1 MHLDAAVLGE
11 FVGTM
16 VLILLGNGVVGGV
29 VLNGTKSHNSGW
41 IVITTGWALA
51 VFCGIATAIALGDS
65 DAHLNPA
72 FTVASVI
79 VSGRPER
86 LFTYIPAQML
96 GAICGATLVWL
107 FYLPHFAVTENPVAK
122 LACFATHPAVRRYGH
137 NFFCEAIG
145 TFTLVLV
152 AFAFASHKFAAN
164 GVAAG
169 LGPVLVGAVVWSVGL
184 SLGATT
190 GYAIN
195 PARDLGPRIAH
206 AILPIA
212 GKGGSDW
219 SYASIPV
226 LGPIAGAAAAAAFV
240 AVSGM

>member
-1 MHLDAAVLGE
+1 MHLDASVFGE

-29 VLNGTKSHNSGW
+29 VLTGTKAENAGW
-41 IVITTGWALA
+41 ICITAGWALA
-51 VFCGIATAIALGDS
+51 VFCGVATALALGDA

-72 FTVASVI
+72 VTVASVI

-96 GAICGATLVWL
+96 GALLGATLVWL
-107 FYLPHFAVTENPVAK
+107 FYLPHFAITEDPSK
-122 LACFATHPAVRRYGH
+122 KIACFCTGPAIRGFAH
-137 NFFCEAIG
+137 NFYCEVTG
-145 TFTLVLV
+145 TFILVLLAS
-152 AFAFASHKFAAN
+152 AFGSHAFAAN
-164 GVAAG
+164 GVAGG
-169 LGPVLVGAVVWSVGL
+169 LSPLLVGALVWSIGL

-206 AILPIA
+206 ALLPIA
-212 GKGGSDW
+212 GKGDSDW
-219 SYASIPV
+219 GYSWVPV
-226 LGPIAGAAAAAAFV
+226 LGPITGGALAAIFV
-240 AVSGM
+240 HVSGM